1 MKTSTKRKDIFKRNV
16 SSFAFS
22 FFVYVAGIILNE
34 ERERERLYD
43 REFLLYFYTG
53 NTRGDDVK
61 SNCISLS
68 LMEMQ
73 LILGILS
80 KNPSR

>member
-1 MKTSTKRKDIFKRNV
+1 MTM
-16 SSFAFS
+16 
-22 FFVYVAGIILNE
+22 
-34 ERERERLYD
+34 
-43 REFLLYFYTG
+43 EFLRYVCEG
-53 NTRGDDVK
+53 NTRGNDVK

-80 KNPSR
+80 KNPPR

>member
-1 MKTSTKRKDIFKRNV
+1 MQRFR
-16 SSFAFS
+16 FCFLLH
-22 FFVYVAGIILNE
+22 VAEILLNE
-34 ERERERLYD
+34 ERLYD
-43 REFLLYFYTG
+43 RKFLRYLCTS
-53 NTRGDDVK
+53 NIREDDVK